1 MQLLKRNLTN
11 KNALVLLILILILG
25 SLLRFYGL
33 NNQSL
38 WNDELSSWVRS
49 SYDNLS
55 TVINKGVRPDDH
67 PPGYDIFLYFVEKH
81 IGDSEVILRFPSA
94 LTGVL
99 SIFVIFL
106 IGLRLYSYRE
116 GLIASALMAVL
127 WCPIYYSQEA
137 RPYSM
142 LLLFTLLATY
152 FWIPV
157 LKSLSKKV
165 RLSYPTTFGYIITA
179 IISCYLHYFGL
190 YLIALQGL
198 FAILFFIRRRQAL
211 VYILLIYFP
220 ILLAYLPWLPTMWEH
235 LNKGPTWIKP
245 PGTITFAFVRYLHFL
260 FNKSKTLLLFVL
272 MLYSF
277 LFVRSLYNILKF
289 KEYKNIRTA
298 LLSPGLLLVI
308 WLIVPFVGVYIK
320 SILSTPVLTRRNL
333 IISLPAA
340 YLLLSRSITQLP
352 LHSKNKAIITLV
364 IVGLFLF
371 HLIFHM
377 DYYSKPHK
385 EQFREA
391 VGFIV
396 EHDRLYKNSLIIGYA
411 WNRDYFNYYFE
422 RKGSDRRVNVLGG
435 QEKDISNVA
444 EVISTENPQYVWY
457 VRAHRG
463 PDVAFIDFL
472 NRNLIFIDHKKFID
486 ADVWLFENKYVW

>member
-1 MQLLKRNLTN
+1 MQLLRRKLTN
-11 KNALVLLILILILG
+11 KNILVLLILILIFG
-25 SLLRFYGL
+25 SLLRLYGL

-38 WNDELSSWVRS
+38 WNDELSSWKCS

-55 TVINKGVRPDDH
+55 TVINRGVRPDVY
-67 PPGYDIFLYFVEKH
+67 PPGYQIFLYFVEKC
-81 IGDSEVILRFPSA
+81 IGDSEIILRFPSA
-94 LTGVL
+94 VSGVL
-99 SIFVIFL
+99 SVLVIFF
-106 IGLRLYSYRE
+106 IGLRLYSYKE

-137 RPYSM
+137 RAYSM

-152 FWIPV
+152 FWISV
-157 LKSLSKKV
+157 LESLSKKV
-165 RLSYPTTFGYIITA
+165 RLSYYTTFGYIITA
-179 IISCYLHYFGL
+179 IISSYLHYFGL

-211 VYILLIYFP
+211 AYILLIYFP

-235 LNKGPTWIKP
+235 LNKGPIWIKP
-245 PGTITFAFVRYLHFL
+245 PGSITFAFVRYLHFL

-298 LLSPGLLLVI
+298 LLSPGLLLVL
-308 WLIVPFVGVYIK
+308 WLIIPFVGVYIK
-320 SILSTPVLTRRNL
+320 SILSAPVLTPRNL

-352 LHSKNKAIITLV
+352 LRSRNKAIIAFV

-371 HLIFHM
+371 HVIFRM
-377 DYYSKPHK
+377 DYYSEAHK

-396 EHDRLYKNSLIIGYA
+396 EHDHLYKGSLIIGYA
-411 WNRDYFNYYFE
+411 WSREYLNYYFE
-422 RKGSDRRVNVLGG
+422 RKGSDRRVYAMAG

-444 EVISTENPQYVWY
+444 EVISTESPQYIWY
-457 VRAHRG
+457 IRAHRSPG
-463 PDVAFIDFL
+463 VEFIDFL
-472 NRNLIFIDHKKFID
+472 NRNLIFIDQKKFIG
-486 ADVWLFENKYVW
+486 ADVWLFENK